1 MTKRINYADNIFFMN
16 LILKQ
21 LSSGLRLSIDAEFFL
36 DKLYDDIAF
45 LDSTVGKIL
54 RSLKDNEQILNRLEY
69 LKGLERLNQHIID
82 FLSGIVEG
90 RFSFSNN
97 LEYLFQ
103 QLNIMKVNR
112 QQELLE
118 IGEII
123 RNSQVSLGE
132 TNQMVSEEEFKFL
145 LSNVDE
151 EE

>member
-21 LSSGLRLSIDAEFFL
+21 LTSGLLLSIDAEFFL
-36 DKLYDDIAF
+36 DKLYDDISF

-69 LKGLERLNQHIID
+69 LKGLERLNQHFID
-82 FLSGIVEG
+82 FLSGVVEG

-118 IGEII
+118 IGSII
-123 RNSQVSLGE
+123 RNSQGPLGE

-145 LSNVDE
+145 LSDVDE

>member
-69 LKGLERLNQHIID
+69 LKGLERLNQHFID